1 MCKKYYSW
9 NPSTCICENIRYL
22 KSIVDDSV
30 IVWNEMINVADS
42 VSANVTNTISAN
54 VTSTVSINSDDKK
67 VCYKINCNKLL

>member
-22 KSIVDDSV
+22 KNIVDDSG
-30 IVWNEMINVADS
+30 IVCNEMINVADS